1 MYEHGVNASERSV
14 NSEKRGG
21 GWAVSPL
28 GQRPQRSSS
37 QPLDRTAKPNTR
49 FCLPLLPVP

>member
-28 GQRPQRSSS
+28 GERPQRSSS